1 MMLKNKAAKLGR
13 IFEIE
18 KLDFR
23 EGIFLGVWARKGDSA
38 AGSPADCQGRT
49 ML

>member
-18 KLDFR
+18 KWF
-23 EGIFLGVWARKGDSA
+23 F
-38 AGSPADCQGRT
+38 GRAKAINRIQLQQKT
-49 ML
+49 SQVQRRT